1 MRLPGEKKG
10 GEKQYVDGERKD
22 MGDHCELI
30 SDGPK
35 YWGKS
40 FLSSEML

>member
-10 GEKQYVDGERKD
+10 GDKQYVGGERKD